1 MSPARAIVV
10 VCLSADP
17 PNSVAL
23 IEDQIRIVLA
33 SILGSI
39 LVNLLLILGSAL
51 LASGVSPSEP
61 IYNTA
66 ETQLLSCLLFVS
78 VFVFLMPV
86 GRSLNSIGGTRAD
99 SFI

>member
-1 MSPARAIVV
+1 MLAPPAYP
-10 VCLSADP
+10 CLMLTLAT
-17 PNSVAL
+17 SVAL
-23 IEDQIRIVLA
+23 INNQIRIVLA

-51 LASGVSPSEP
+51 LASSMSDNEP

-86 GRSLNSIGGTRAD
+86 GRSPLPYPS
-99 SFI
+99 

>member
-1 MSPARAIVV
+1 VSRAAAIVH
-10 VCLSADP
+10 LLTN
-17 PNSVAL
+17 PNDSVAL

-51 LASGVSPSEP
+51 LASGVSASEP

-86 GRSLNSIGGTRAD
+86 GRV
-99 SFI
+99 